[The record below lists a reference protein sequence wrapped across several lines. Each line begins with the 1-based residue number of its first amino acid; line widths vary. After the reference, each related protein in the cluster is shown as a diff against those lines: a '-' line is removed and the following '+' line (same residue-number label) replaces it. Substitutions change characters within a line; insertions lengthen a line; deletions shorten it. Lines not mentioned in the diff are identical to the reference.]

1 MLPLKEEMKIYADEI
16 VELVEVSVKVE
27 LQ

>member
-1 MLPLKEEMKIYADEI
+1 LPLKEEVKMYADEI